1 MKQVR
6 ATHPN
11 LDLSQ
16 IAIDTTIPPTPEG
29 KDTVN
34 DESVNST
41 HTVKQE
47 VETDGMVIA
56 QLAPGGP
63 DSLPSENPTTVDGLP
78 IVNLTI
84 PNAPP
89 S

>member
-1 MKQVR
+1 M
-6 ATHPN
+6 PG
-11 LDLSQ
+11 
-16 IAIDTTIPPTPEG
+16 G
-29 KDTVN
+29 KDAVN

-47 VETDGMVIA
+47 VETDSMVIA
-56 QLAPGGP
+56 QLAPNGP

-89 S
+89 SWFSWFFVFKYFVKSFVRQ